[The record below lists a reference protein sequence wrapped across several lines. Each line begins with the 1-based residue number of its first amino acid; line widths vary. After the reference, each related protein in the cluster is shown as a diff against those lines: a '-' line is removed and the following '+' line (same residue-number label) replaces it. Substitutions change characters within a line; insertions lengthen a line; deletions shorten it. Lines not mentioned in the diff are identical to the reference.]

1 MAPALQT
8 PVRQESKEDIERE
21 SDKKLSREQ
30 TERML
35 VDVRKRVRKQK
46 SKTWTID
53 PVSKEPKLLKT
64 NVLKV
69 SCDGTTCIKTGAT
82 KLD

>member
-46 SKTWTID
+46 AKTWTID
-53 PVSKEPKLLKT
+53 PVRCRE
-64 NVLKV
+64 
-69 SCDGTTCIKTGAT
+69 A
-82 KLD
+82 

>member
-1 MAPALQT
+1 MAPLQT

-35 VDVRKRVRKQK
+35 VDVRKRV
-46 SKTWTID
+46 
-53 PVSKEPKLLKT
+53 
-64 NVLKV
+64 
-69 SCDGTTCIKTGAT
+69 
-82 KLD
+82 